1 MGADCQKVDYCFH
14 ETCSSHG
21 TCMNSRTGYACDCDA
36 GFIGANCQNV
46 DYCYSQTCTLHRTC
60 HNKNVNP
67 MDEAFGPEAIHF
79 SHHRNTTNST
89 GYTCE
94 CNAWYTGI
102 NCQIPYAVV
111 VGGILGG
118 VLFISI
124 VIFALKKRSKSRR
137 SAVYVPDRPLLP
149 VNGRIG
155 TTYETQEPIQE
166 VYDNLPPARGPNST
180 RDNNPQSRP
189 HFSQLAATLRQHADA
204 IRSFERTYESVDAA
218 SAPPVSPAP
227 IVDADS
233 APPVSSA
240 PIASGTSHGAAGVRC
255 RACHATVSGN
265 ETFCRT
271 CGVELQ
277 LAVAAVLPATAPA
290 ARHCKA
296 CQAPIDP
303 DAKFCRACG
312 ASLSAQSLKTAA
324 ASPFAQAATTATNS
338 QGPSFPSKMTSPQT
352 SLSRENWSSTGA
364 GKQKLFPLGTGS
376 AEYASVADCFSLTLP
391 AKQIDRIERVEN
403 AALHEA
409 FGVATVIIHKQI
421 ALRKHSPGASIQSLL
436 FHGTSAVDMIVNSTD
451 GNGFLPLLSGTS
463 VGAIFGEGTYFAR
476 DAKYSDAYALCLET
490 GQKQLLVVDVLVG
503 LWTQGAK
510 GMKICPLLPGEKYSR
525 FNSLVDNPQDPA
537 IFVVQ
542 HSNQAYP

>member
-1 MGADCQKVDYCFH
+1 MHISIIIDGILNGIPWSDSFGH
-14 ETCSSHG
+14 EIALAMLFLEQHSL
-21 TCMNSRTGYACDCDA
+21 
-36 GFIGANCQNV
+36 
-46 DYCYSQTCTLHRTC
+46 LHRDLAARNILLATNNDHSQQQKQAMSC
-60 HNKNVNP
+60 KLADFGLSRLTETEYYRRTSTSSPVAVRWMATETLDDNVSTIES
-67 MDEAFGPEAIHF
+67 DRWSFGVLLWEI
-79 SHHRNTTNST
+79 
-89 GYTCE
+89 YTF
-94 CNAWYTGI
+94 GI
-102 NCQIPYAVV
+102 RPYA
-111 VGGILGG
+111 GLANHEIADHIRLGHR
-118 VLFISI
+118 
-124 VIFALKKRSKSRR
+124 LK
-137 SAVYVPDRPLLP
+137 
-149 VNGRIG
+149 
-155 TTYETQEPIQE
+155 Q
-166 VYDNLPPARGPNST
+166 PPACPDELYTVMKECWSQ
-180 RDNNPQSRP
+180 NPQSRP

-204 IRSFERTYESVDAA
+204 IRSFERTYESVGAA

-324 ASPFAQAATTATNS
+324 ASPFAQATTTATNS

-364 GKQKLFPLGTGS
+364 GEQKLFPLGTGS

-542 HSNQAYP
+542 HSNQAYPKYLITYH